1 MSNTDS
7 PAVAGILAL
16 AQRLRSKSRQHM
28 RMQSAA
34 DLRLASH
41 YLRFLAKLLIAEA
54 ARSTIDPEERA
65 ALIRE
70 AEQLRLPG
78 LTSTATEA
86 DVGTNSRRFEDSV
99 SEPSLAAARAPLP
112 AKPPRRR

>member
-16 AQRLRSKSRQHM
+16 AKRLRSNSRQHM
-28 RMQSAA
+28 RTQSAA

-41 YLRFLAKLLIAEA
+41 YLRFLAKVLIAEDA
-54 ARSTIDPEERA
+54 CSTIDPKERA

-70 AEQLRLPG
+70 AEQLTNCG
-78 LTSTATEA
+78 
-86 DVGTNSRRFEDSV
+86 DVQ
-99 SEPSLAAARAPLP
+99 
-112 AKPPRRR
+112 